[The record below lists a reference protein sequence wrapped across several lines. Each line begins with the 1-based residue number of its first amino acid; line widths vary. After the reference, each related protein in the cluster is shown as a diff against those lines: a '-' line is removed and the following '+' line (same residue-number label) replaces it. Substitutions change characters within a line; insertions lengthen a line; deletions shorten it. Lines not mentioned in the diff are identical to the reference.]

1 MFKNLIMKY
10 KDIISY
16 LVFGVMTT
24 VVNVVVYW
32 FCSHLLGIVV
42 VASSVIAWT
51 VAVLFAYITN
61 RKWVFYSEASG
72 KKEIIRE
79 MISFFSCR
87 FLTGVVDWL
96 FMFVFVVVLC
106 LNDVIIK
113 VVANIL
119 VIVLNYIASKFLIF
133 LKR

>member
-1 MFKNLIMKY
+1 MFKKLIMKY